1 MKLLKN
7 IYTILALGLL
17 VIFTS
22 CNDDDKMDDVM
33 MGMEPTAVIGSDFTL
48 DIEELVSLDASSTV
62 GEDVVYAW
70 AVINPSGAEVAL
82 SNATNEMISFIAMQE
97 GEYNVTL
104 TATNEAGTS
113 TAESTVTV
121 VNPTYATADQ
131 MGRPAISTVFNF
143 FGDAATKNSYNMTT
157 PDGGNVPAAGFQGI
171 LDALQAYIGLD
182 PETYTNVLG
191 IDNATTAS
199 VLATDVLMSNKNF
212 PTTYGPSNPSNIVL
226 GENVL
231 NGRGLD
237 NDVVDVTLILAF
249 GGDLQ
254 NLSATQ
260 QGLIGD
266 GVTANDANF
275 SNTFPYL
282 ANPN

>member
-7 IYTILALGLL
+7 TYTILALGLL
-17 VIFTS
+17 VVFTG
-22 CNDDDKMDDVM
+22 CKDDDKMDDI
-33 MGMEPTAVIGSDFTL
+33 MGMEPQAMIGSDFSV
-48 DIEELVSLDASSTV
+48 DIEDLVSIDGSATV
-62 GEDVVYAW
+62 GESVTYAW
-70 AVINPSGAEVAL
+70 VVTNPAGATVAL
-82 SNATNEMISFIAMQE
+82 TNAADAMISFTAMQA
-97 GEYNVTL
+97 GEYNVML
-104 TATNEAGTS
+104 TATNEVGAS

-131 MGRPAISTVFNF
+131 MGRPAINTVFNF
-143 FGDAATKNSYNMTT
+143 FGDAATKNGYNMTT
-157 PDGGNVPAAGFQGI
+157 PEGGNVPAAGFQGI
-171 LDALQAYIGLD
+171 LDALQAYIGLNS
-182 PETYTNVLG
+182 ETYTNALG
-191 IDNATTAS
+191 LDNATTAS

-212 PTTYGPSNPSNIVL
+212 PTTYGPSNLENIVV

-249 GGDLQ
+249 GGNLQ

-266 GVTANDANF
+266 GVSANDAPF
-275 SNTFPYL
+275 ANTFPYL

>member
-7 IYTILALGLL
+7 TYTILALGLL
-17 VIFTS
+17 VVFTG
-22 CNDDDKMDDVM
+22 CKDDDKMDDI
-33 MGMEPTAVIGSDFTL
+33 MGMEPQAMIGSDFSV
-48 DIEELVSLDASSTV
+48 DIEDLVSIDGSATV
-62 GEDVVYAW
+62 GESVTYAW
-70 AVINPSGAEVAL
+70 VVTNPAGATVAL
-82 SNATNEMISFIAMQE
+82 TNAADAMISFTAMQA
-97 GEYNVTL
+97 GEYNVML
-104 TATNEAGTS
+104 TATNEVGAS

-131 MGRPAISTVFNF
+131 MGRPAINTVFNF
-143 FGDAATKNSYNMTT
+143 FGDAATKNGYNMTT
-157 PDGGNVPAAGFQGI
+157 PEGGNVPAAGFQGI
-171 LDALQAYIGLD
+171 LDALQAYIGLN
-182 PETYTNVLG
+182 PETYTNALG
-191 IDNATTAS
+191 LDNATTAS

-212 PTTYGPSNPSNIVL
+212 PTTYGPSNLENIVV

-249 GGDLQ
+249 GGNLQ

-266 GVTANDANF
+266 GVSANDAPF
-275 SNTFPYL
+275 ANTFPYL